1 LESKEAGLVNNN
13 SPRNW
18 NSVFSF
24 SGLRGRSQ
32 FEEGS
37 EFGSLVAFTAAAY
50 YRDGLRALGQ
60 ATQLN
65 LRFHNGV

>member
-1 LESKEAGLVNNN
+1 LESKEAVLVNNN
-13 SPRNW
+13 SPLDW

-24 SGLRGRSQ
+24 SRLRGDSQ

-50 YRDGLRALGQ
+50 YRDGLRALGP